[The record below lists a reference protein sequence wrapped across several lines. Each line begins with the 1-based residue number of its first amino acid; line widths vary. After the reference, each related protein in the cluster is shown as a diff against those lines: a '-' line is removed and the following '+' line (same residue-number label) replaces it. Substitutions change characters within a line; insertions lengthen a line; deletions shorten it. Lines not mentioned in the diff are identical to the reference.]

1 MRKGIL
7 IVSLA
12 IVLIASGCRANAGDS
27 KSLIT
32 VVSREDGSGTRGAF
46 VELFGVL
53 VEEGGNESDQTTDEA
68 IISNK
73 TDAVLATV
81 SNDELAIGYIS
92 LGAYNDSVKLL
103 DVDGVKATKENVLS
117 GEYKV
122 FRPFNIALKEKD
134 NELAN
139 DFVKYIMSIEGQ
151 KVVGESFIPVDASE
165 TYQSNNLSGK
175 LSIGGSTSVAPVM
188 EKLVEAYKKLNP
200 DVVIDIQANGSSA
213 GMSGVIESTFDIG
226 MASRDL
232 KDSEASELVSY
243 EIAYDGIGIIV
254 NNKNSLDNI
263 TKEQVRKIY
272 TGEYSEWGD
281 LSE

>member
-12 IVLIASGCRANAGDS
+12 IVLIASGCRANTGDS

-53 VEEGGNESDQTTDEA
+53 VEEGGNESDKTTDEA

-122 FRPFNIALKEKD
+122 FRPFNIALKETD

-165 TYQSNNLSGK
+165 TYQSSNLSGK

-188 EKLVEAYKKLNP
+188 EKLVEAYKKINP

-213 GMSGVIESTFDIG
+213 GISGVIEGTFDIG

-232 KDSEASELVSY
+232 KDSEANELVSY

>member
-122 FRPFNIALKEKD
+122 FRPFNIALKETD

-165 TYQSNNLSGK
+165 TYQSSNLSGK

-213 GMSGVIESTFDIG
+213 GMSGVIEGTFDIG